1 MVEGLIS
8 VWDSLKHCSGL
19 TVVGWVM
26 IYVLG
31 VLSGTALQLVSQSD
45 DDFSFICMDDTQHGF
60 VPWHLSP
67 FKAWQKRDVA
77 LDELSDNPWVLAT
90 DRPLATEAY
99 FKRTEHIPVI
109 AGFLGTTICAIMS
122 RMITKKVAG

>member
-1 MVEGLIS
+1 
-8 VWDSLKHCSGL
+8 
-19 TVVGWVM
+19 M

-31 VLSGTALQLVSQSD
+31 VLSGTALQLGSQSD
-45 DDFSFICMDDTQHGF
+45 DDFSFICMDDPQHGF
-60 VPWHLSP
+60 GPWYLSP
-67 FKAWQKRDVA
+67 FKAWQKREAA
-77 LDELSDNPWVLAT
+77 LDELSHNPWV
-90 DRPLATEAY
+90 LATEAY